1 MRIAALLLALAAV
14 PAQAETVVATRT
26 IRALEV
32 IPPDAVRLDPAEIA
46 GAHDALADVVGQ
58 EALVAIYPG
67 RPVLIGT
74 VGIPELIE
82 RNQIVELI
90 FANGALQIVTEG
102 RALARGAVGER
113 IRVMNLSSRTTL
125 FGTVTEAGA
134 VTVSRE

>member
-32 IPPDAVRLDPAEIA
+32 IAPDAVRLDPAEIA

-74 VGIPELIE
+74 VGIPALIE